1 MISIGITIFY
11 KCNKVSVVTRLRKSC
26 LQKYKRNYFLIR
38 YIRCEISLH
47 KYCTLLSL
55 FILTR
60 EIYNIGVVNNSITEG
75 EGIMKEPIMN
85 FGKWTIDTLIG
96 SWDSS
101 VEILLIVM
109 ALDYLTGVAGA
120 FKTKTLSSSAGYK
133 GLVKKATIFII
144 VILAAQIDK
153 MLNVNND
160 LFRNCTAIFF
170 IVNDSLS
177 ILENAG
183 KMGMK
188 LPSFLKTAL
197 IKLQNQTEVLGDEEA
212 LKIKK
217 AENDEAE
224 KQTKENDQDTHEF

>member
-1 MISIGITIFY
+1 
-11 KCNKVSVVTRLRKSC
+11 
-26 LQKYKRNYFLIR
+26 
-38 YIRCEISLH
+38 
-47 KYCTLLSL
+47 
-55 FILTR
+55 
-60 EIYNIGVVNNSITEG
+60 
-75 EGIMKEPIMN
+75 MKEPIMN

-183 KMGMK
+183 KVGMK

-224 KQTKENDQDTHEF
+224 KQTKENDQDTHEL